1 MLKFYLYVK
10 EYIFAYVFKRYKDIL
25 LICLKL
31 FKWLHCSH
39 FSIYSSPI
47 GHVQIVVYMQS
58 SSKDLNYFCNKT
70 NSLLRWTYTIKLNRH
85 FPIPLIFLYLNGNHF
100 FDFHHWRLSN
110 YVSILYVMMMY
121 VLYCTSP
128 PYQNCKCCSDFFR
141 SSVH

>member
-70 NSLLRWTYTIKLNRH
+70 NSLLR
-85 FPIPLIFLYLNGNHF
+85 
-100 FDFHHWRLSN
+100 
-110 YVSILYVMMMY
+110 
-121 VLYCTSP
+121 
-128 PYQNCKCCSDFFR
+128 
-141 SSVH
+141 